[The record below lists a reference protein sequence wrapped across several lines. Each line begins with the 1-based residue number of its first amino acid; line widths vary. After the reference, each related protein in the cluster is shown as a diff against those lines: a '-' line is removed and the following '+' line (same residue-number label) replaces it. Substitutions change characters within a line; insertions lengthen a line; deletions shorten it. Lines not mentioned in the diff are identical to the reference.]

1 LLSASHLSA
10 VACAPRWKTRAS
22 PFPPGDNVPGGES
35 PAFSPIAVGVPMLES
50 FFACDDDYQWVLC
63 RRNNSSLLLSAKA
76 RVNVEPPI
84 VNAANLKAPG
94 HLLPPDFEIERMLV

>member
-1 LLSASHLSA
+1 MLRNCCVTSAKAHVADLAFAEVFEDA
-10 VACAPRWKTRAS
+10 V
-22 PFPPGDNVPGGES
+22 
-35 PAFSPIAVGVPMLES
+35 SPIAVGVPMLES